1 MSDVI
6 VVPPTAV
13 AAAVIDT
20 LRDKVAEA
28 NVRAYGAEREYGIA
42 LCSVLPAEW
51 YLVEHKDTSDS
62 AKLVHAE
69 KGKLFDVLKEANH
82 TNPSTVWA
90 RVRKYAKVHIE
101 GEPETG
107 GAGESGGAS
116 ESAGAQPNR
125 SLTLRFV
132 EELTL
137 LYKAGKRA
145 ESMSD
150 KERAAHTYIA
160 SALGAL
166 GIDIGSLTK

>member
-6 VVPPTAV
+6 VVAPAPVLA
-13 AAAVIDT
+13 IDT
-20 LRDKVAEA
+20 LRANVAEA
-28 NVRAYGAEREYGIA
+28 NVRAYGAEREYAVA
-42 LCSVLPAEW
+42 LCDGKLLPAEW
-51 YLVEHKDTSDS
+51 YLVEHKDTSEQ

-69 KGKLFDVLKEANH
+69 KKALFDVLKAAKH

-90 RVRKYAKVHIE
+90 RVRKYAQEHCEGPKGETTSTE
-101 GEPETG
+101 GETQ
-107 GAGESGGAS
+107 SN
-116 ESAGAQPNR
+116 GAQPNR

-137 LYKAGKRA
+137 LFKAGRRA

-150 KERAAHTYIA
+150 KERAAHTYIG

-166 GIDIGSLTK
+166 GIDLATL

>member
-6 VVPPTAV
+6 VIAP
-13 AAAVIDT
+13 AAESAIDT
-20 LRDKVAEA
+20 LRANVAEA

-42 LCSVLPAEW
+42 LCGVLPAEW

-69 KGKLFDVLKEANH
+69 KKALFDVLKAAKH

-90 RVRKYAKVHIE
+90 RVRKYAQEHCEGPKGETTSTE
-101 GEPETG
+101 GETQ
-107 GAGESGGAS
+107 SN
-116 ESAGAQPNR
+116 GAQPNR
-125 SLTLRFV
+125 SLTLRYV

-137 LYKAGKRA
+137 LFKAGRRA

-150 KERAAHTYIA
+150 KERAAHAYIA

-166 GIDIGSLTK
+166 GIDIGPLTK

>member
-6 VVPPTAV
+6 VVSPAADV
-13 AAAVIDT
+13 AIET
-20 LRDKVAEA
+20 LRNNVAEA
-28 NVRAYGAEREYGIA
+28 SVRAYGAERDYAIA

-51 YLVEHKDTSDS
+51 YVVEHRDTSAD
-62 AKLVHAE
+62 AKLVHTE
-69 KGKLFDVLKEANH
+69 KKALFDVLKKANH

-90 RVRKYAKVHIE
+90 RVRKYAQEHIE
-101 GEPETG
+101 GVPEKKE
-107 GAGESGGAS
+107 GES

-166 GIDIGSLTK
+166 GIDIGSL

>member
-1 MSDVI
+1 MSEVAI
-6 VVPPTAV
+6 VSPALVSTIEA
-13 AAAVIDT
+13 
-20 LRDKVAEA
+20 LRTNVAEA

-42 LCSVLPAEW
+42 LCSVLPDEW
-51 YLVEHKDTSDS
+51 YLVEHKDTSEQ

-69 KGKLFDVLKEANH
+69 KKALFDVLKKANH

-90 RVRKYAKVHIE
+90 RVRKYAQAHIE
-101 GEPETG
+101 GDAQPAAAEG
-107 GAGESGGAS
+107 GAAAESN
-116 ESAGAQPNR
+116 GAQPNR

-137 LYKAGKRA
+137 LFKAGRRA

-150 KERAAHTYIA
+150 KERAAHTYIG

-166 GIDIGSLTK
+166 GIDLATL

>member
-6 VVPPTAV
+6 VVSPAADV
-13 AAAVIDT
+13 AIET
-20 LRDKVAEA
+20 LRNNVAEA
-28 NVRAYGAEREYGIA
+28 NVRAYGAERDYAVA

-51 YLVEHKDTSDS
+51 YLVEHRDTSEQ

-69 KGKLFDVLKEANH
+69 KKALFDVLKKANH

-90 RVRKYAKVHIE
+90 RVRKYAQEHIE
-101 GEPETG
+101 GVPEQKE
-107 GAGESGGAS
+107 GES

-150 KERAAHTYIA
+150 KESAAHAYIA
-160 SALGAL
+160 AALGAL
-166 GIDIGSLTK
+166 GIDIGSL

>member
-6 VVPPTAV
+6 VVAP
-13 AAAVIDT
+13 AAESAIDT
-20 LRDKVAEA
+20 LRANVAEA

-69 KGKLFDVLKEANH
+69 KGKLFAVLKAANH

-90 RVRKYAKVHIE
+90 RVRKYAQEYMDGPKTETQPGAE
-101 GEPETG
+101 GST
-107 GAGESGGAS
+107 

-145 ESMSD
+145 DSMSD

>member
-6 VVPPTAV
+6 VVSPAADV
-13 AAAVIDT
+13 AIET
-20 LRDKVAEA
+20 LRNNVAEA
-28 NVRAYGAEREYGIA
+28 NVRAYGAERDYAIA
-42 LCSVLPAEW
+42 LFSVLPAEW
-51 YLVEHKDTSDS
+51 YLVEHRDTSEQ

-69 KGKLFDVLKEANH
+69 KGKLFGVLKKANH

-90 RVRKYAKVHIE
+90 RVRKYAQEHIE
-101 GEPETG
+101 GVPEKKE
-107 GAGESGGAS
+107 GES

-145 ESMSD
+145 DSMSD
-150 KERAAHTYIA
+150 KERSAHTYIA

-166 GIDIGSLTK
+166 GIDIGSL

>member
-6 VVPPTAV
+6 VVSPTAN
-13 AAAVIDT
+13 AVIET
-20 LRDKVAEA
+20 LRNNVAEA

-51 YLVEHKDTSDS
+51 YSVEHRDTSAD

-69 KGKLFDVLKEANH
+69 KKALFDVLKKANH

-90 RVRKYAKVHIE
+90 RVRKYAQEHIE
-101 GEPETG
+101 GVPEQKE
-107 GAGESGGAS
+107 GES

-145 ESMSD
+145 DSMSD
-150 KERAAHTYIA
+150 KERSAHTYIA

-166 GIDIGSLTK
+166 GIDIGSL

>member
-6 VVPPTAV
+6 VVAPAPVLA
-13 AAAVIDT
+13 IDT
-20 LRDKVAEA
+20 LRANVAEA

-51 YLVEHKDTSDS
+51 YLVEHKDTSEE

-69 KGKLFDVLKEANH
+69 KKALFEVLKKANH

-90 RVRKYAKVHIE
+90 RVRKYAQAHIE
-101 GEPETG
+101 GDAKPAAAEG
-107 GAGESGGAS
+107 DAESN
-116 ESAGAQPNR
+116 GAQPNR

-137 LYKAGKRA
+137 LFKAGRRA

-150 KERAAHTYIA
+150 KEREAHTYIGR
-160 SALGAL
+160 ALGAL
-166 GIDIGSLTK
+166 GIDLGTL

>member
-6 VVPPTAV
+6 VVSPAADV
-13 AAAVIDT
+13 AIET
-20 LRDKVAEA
+20 LRNNVAEA
-28 NVRAYGAEREYGIA
+28 NVRAYGAERDYAIA

-51 YLVEHKDTSDS
+51 YLVEHRDTSDN

-69 KGKLFDVLKEANH
+69 KGKLFDVLKKANH

-90 RVRKYAKVHIE
+90 RVRKYAQGHIE
-101 GEPETG
+101 GEPEQG
-107 GAGESGGAS
+107 QAGES

-150 KERAAHTYIA
+150 KESAAHAYIA
-160 SALGAL
+160 AALGAL
-166 GIDIGSLTK
+166 GIDIGSL

>member
-6 VVPPTAV
+6 VVAPAPVLA
-13 AAAVIDT
+13 IDT
-20 LRDKVAEA
+20 LRANVAEA

-42 LCSVLPAEW
+42 LCSVLPDEW
-51 YLVEHKDTSDS
+51 YLVEHKDTSEQ

-69 KGKLFDVLKEANH
+69 KKALFDVLKKANH

-90 RVRKYAKVHIE
+90 RVRKYAQAHIE
-101 GEPETG
+101 GDAKPAAEGE
-107 GAGESGGAS
+107 GESN
-116 ESAGAQPNR
+116 GAQPNR

-137 LYKAGKRA
+137 LFKAGRRA

-150 KERAAHTYIA
+150 KERAAHTYIG

-166 GIDIGSLTK
+166 GIDLATL

>member
-6 VVPPTAV
+6 VVSPTAA
-13 AAAVIDT
+13 AAAVIET
-20 LRDKVAEA
+20 LRTNVAEA

-42 LCSVLPAEW
+42 LCGVLPDEW
-51 YLVEHKDTSDS
+51 YLVEHKDTSDN
-62 AKLVHAE
+62 AKIVHAE
-69 KGKLFDVLKEANH
+69 KKALFEVLKKANH

-90 RVRKYAKVHIE
+90 RVRKYAQEYVEGVPETKE
-101 GEPETG
+101 GETD
-107 GAGESGGAS
+107 SN
-116 ESAGAQPNR
+116 GAQPNR

-145 ESMSD
+145 ESLSD

-166 GIDIGSLTK
+166 GIDLNSLTK

>member
-1 MSDVI
+1 MSQ
-6 VVPPTAV
+6 VVVVAPTTVSA
-13 AAAVIDT
+13 IET
-20 LRDKVAEA
+20 LRANVAEA
-28 NVRAYGAEREYGIA
+28 NVRAYGAEREYAVA
-42 LCSVLPAEW
+42 LCGTLPAEW

-69 KGKLFDVLKEANH
+69 KAALFVVLKAAKH

-90 RVRKYAKVHIE
+90 RVRKYGQEHIDGPKGEQPAAE
-101 GEPETG
+101 GQ
-107 GAGESGGAS
+107 SN
-116 ESAGAQPNR
+116 GAQPNR

-166 GIDIGSLTK
+166 GIDIGSL

>member
-1 MSDVI
+1 MSDVVI
-6 VVPPTAV
+6 VSPEGLS
-13 AAAVIDT
+13 IET
-20 LRDKVAEA
+20 LRANVAEA
-28 NVRAYGAEREYGIA
+28 NVRAYGAEREYAIA
-42 LCSVLPAEW
+42 LCSVLPVEW
-51 YLVEHKDTSDS
+51 YAVEHRDTSEQ

-69 KGKLFDVLKEANH
+69 KGKLFDVLKKANH

-90 RVRKYAKVHIE
+90 RVRKYAKEHIE
-101 GEPETG
+101 GVPEQG
-107 GAGESGGAS
+107 QAGES

-125 SLTLRFV
+125 SLTLRFI

-145 ESMSD
+145 EAMSD

-166 GIDIGSLTK
+166 GIDIGSL

>member
-6 VVPPTAV
+6 VVSPASES
-13 AAAVIDT
+13 VIDT
-20 LRDKVAEA
+20 LRANVAEA

-51 YLVEHKDTSDS
+51 YLVEHKDTSDN

-69 KGKLFDVLKEANH
+69 KGKLFDVLKKANH

-90 RVRKYAKVHIE
+90 RVRKYAQEYVEGKPETKE
-101 GEPETG
+101 GE
-107 GAGESGGAS
+107 SDS
-116 ESAGAQPNR
+116 NGAQPNR

-145 ESMSD
+145 ESLSD

-166 GIDIGSLTK
+166 GIDIGSLNK

>member
-6 VVPPTAV
+6 VVSPAADV
-13 AAAVIDT
+13 AIET
-20 LRDKVAEA
+20 LRNNVAEA
-28 NVRAYGAEREYGIA
+28 NVRAYGAERDYAVA

-51 YLVEHKDTSDS
+51 YVVEHRDISDN
-62 AKLVHAE
+62 AKLVHTE
-69 KGKLFDVLKEANH
+69 KKALFDVLKKANH

-90 RVRKYAKVHIE
+90 RVRKYAQEHIE
-101 GEPETG
+101 GVPEQKE
-107 GAGESGGAS
+107 GES

-145 ESMSD
+145 DSMSD
-150 KERAAHTYIA
+150 KESAAHAYIA
-160 SALGAL
+160 AALGAL
-166 GIDIGSLTK
+166 GIDIGSL